1 MKQIYVARDRADA
14 ELLKSVLAS
23 EGIRAVVRADPVPV
37 TSQPYPSVWVV
48 DDEEFERAKDLA
60 ADFARKKSDSE

>member
-1 MKQIYVARDRADA
+1 MKQVYVARDRADA
-14 ELLKSVLAS
+14 ELLRSLLAS

-48 DDEEFERAKDLA
+48 DDEEFERARALA
-60 ADFARKKSDSE
+60 ADFTRKSSDS